1 MDRGVTLKGVKG
13 IMVVSVNFF
22 GLQRKL
28 TRTDTIQVPLSNKTR
43 VADIFNF
50 VRENYP
56 DLPLSED
63 TVLITV
69 NNHVS
74 SLDRGLRAND
84 QISFIPHIGG
94 G

>member
-1 MDRGVTLKGVKG
+1 
-13 IMVVSVNFF
+13 MVVSVNFF

-28 TRTDTIQVPLSNKTR
+28 TRTHTIQVPLSNKTR
-43 VADIFNF
+43 VGDILDY

-69 NNHVS
+69 NNHIS
-74 SLDRGLRAND
+74 SIDRDLRAND

>member
-1 MDRGVTLKGVKG
+1 
-13 IMVVSVNFF
+13 MVVSVNFF

-43 VADIFNF
+43 VGDILDY
-50 VRENYP
+50 VKENYP

-74 SLDRGLRAND
+74 SLDRDLHAND